1 MNTDERYSAIRL
13 YLFSGLFL
21 ISGAAGLIYEITW
34 ERLLELYF
42 GVTMISITLIVA
54 AYMSGLGIGS
64 FVGGR
69 IARLSRNSLMLY
81 GFLELGTAG
90 FGLAS
95 PSIIIRIGQIT
106 AGTPYPLVFTISFGI
121 LLIPTILMGMTLP
134 ILTQSFVKHIP
145 TSGQVVGVLY
155 GINTLGAALGAA
167 IGGYWLIGNYGLD
180 GAIYIAV
187 GINALA
193 GVVALFASTNSQK
206 PKAAGKSEELHPISA
221 IQGHGSY
228 TVILLASFLVGFISL
243 GFEMLWLRILSIV
256 NKNTAYNF
264 PSFLFIFLLGLA
276 IGGNVFGRKA
286 DESKNP
292 IILFCEIEL
301 IGATLAVFT
310 FLGFWLSLSL
320 APPWI
325 RNFFLFQQPIP
336 PFIEV
341 AYKVT
346 ISKREIFLN
355 LLNYFLPILIL
366 VLPASIVLGG
376 ALPTLDKIA
385 INIPALSG
393 ERVGDVHLANIVGSV
408 AGTLVISFILLP
420 NLGSELTLKALA
432 MATFLFP
439 LLYFMSYNK
448 TDSVIN
454 NYLLILI
461 SGLACLLGVI
471 LVPGKNL
478 FYQQLYKVGSGGNVT
493 FSETG
498 QTVIAI
504 TYNDPAHKSGYI
516 WLGGELNSSFPPN
529 GIYENRALACSG
541 ASKPKN
547 ILIIGFGGGISS
559 FFFKSL
565 PGVDKITVVELLDGL
580 STLLATNLE
589 SARITLADSRV
600 SYTVDDGRRYLN
612 AYPDKKFDLISIDP
626 LYEYTTG
633 SNNLY
638 SIEAFKIYESHLAPN
653 GVLCA
658 WTNEKHVIPYT
669 MAQVFPH
676 IDQFGNQFMVAS
688 NSPIHY
694 DRNYMDQATADYSIL
709 AQSVFGDSIKT
720 LPSSNYVL
728 SQFQRSRDRILV
740 DEKHTQILH
749 DKTPWLEYYYFSSP
763 IIREIITKP
772 QDRLDFEDRIK

>member
-1 MNTDERYSAIRL
+1 MNNKTVTKL
-13 YLFSGLFL
+13 FLFSFLFL

-81 GFLELGTAG
+81 GFLELGTAA

-95 PSIIIRIGQIT
+95 PSIIIRFGQIT

-134 ILTQSFVKHIP
+134 ILTQSFVKHTP

-193 GVVALFASTNSQK
+193 GLGALLLS
-206 PKAAGKSEELHPISA
+206 PISPKQPETYKTDQPA
-221 IQGHGSY
+221 SEPTQQEHWKYG
-228 TVILLASFLVGFISL
+228 TILLSSFVVGFVSL

-256 NKNTAYNF
+256 DKNTAYDF

-276 IGGNVFGRKA
+276 IGGNIFGRKA
-286 DESKNP
+286 DKSKNP
-292 IILFCEIEL
+292 FILFCEIEL

-325 RNFFLFQQPIP
+325 TNFFIFQQPIP

-341 AYKVT
+341 AYKLI
-346 ISKREIFLN
+346 ISKREILLN

-420 NLGSELTLKALA
+420 NLGSELTFKSAYIGNL
-432 MATFLFP
+432 
-439 LLYFMSYNK
+439 
-448 TDSVIN
+448 
-454 NYLLILI
+454 
-461 SGLACLLGVI
+461 
-471 LVPGKNL
+471 LVP
-478 FYQQLYKVGSGGNVT
+478 
-493 FSETG
+493 
-498 QTVIAI
+498 
-504 TYNDPAHKSGYI
+504 
-516 WLGGELNSSFPPN
+516 
-529 GIYENRALACSG
+529 
-541 ASKPKN
+541 
-547 ILIIGFGGGISS
+547 
-559 FFFKSL
+559 
-565 PGVDKITVVELLDGL
+565 
-580 STLLATNLE
+580 
-589 SARITLADSRV
+589 ITL
-600 SYTVDDGRRYLN
+600 SYKL
-612 AYPDKKFDLISIDP
+612 
-626 LYEYTTG
+626 
-633 SNNLY
+633 
-638 SIEAFKIYESHLAPN
+638 
-653 GVLCA
+653 
-658 WTNEKHVIPYT
+658 
-669 MAQVFPH
+669 
-676 IDQFGNQFMVAS
+676 
-688 NSPIHY
+688 
-694 DRNYMDQATADYSIL
+694 
-709 AQSVFGDSIKT
+709 
-720 LPSSNYVL
+720 
-728 SQFQRSRDRILV
+728 
-740 DEKHTQILH
+740 
-749 DKTPWLEYYYFSSP
+749 
-763 IIREIITKP
+763 
-772 QDRLDFEDRIK
+772 